1 MEAHRSV
8 ERFENGHRAGGE
20 LDTPGFARQAAL
32 IVAVMA
38 AFLAIATFL
47 SNEAVKEVITGE
59 THRADTSSRLECNQ
73 LKIDVAEGNVTT
85 LRVLGEGTHAEAAAA
100 AAALVHER
108 RIEQELVPADHAL
121 TEEIRHDEEHVDH
134 YNDKHLLFELAEV
147 GLEVGIV
154 LATVSIIAHRRW
166 LLGGGA
172 AVGSSAPCPPAGRPP
187 LTRSELS

>member
-8 ERFENGHRAGGE
+8 ERFEQGHRARGE
-20 LDTPGFARQAAL
+20 FDTPGFARQAAL
-32 IVAVMA
+32 VVAVMA

-59 THRADTSSRLECNQ
+59 THRADTSSQVESNQ
-73 LKIDVAEGNVTT
+73 LKIDVAAGDKQMLE
-85 LRVLGEGTHAEAAAA
+85 VLADGPHDEAEAAKAA
-100 AAALVHER
+100 DAHEE
-108 RIEQELVPADHAL
+108 RIAKELVPTDHAL
-121 TEEIRHDEEHVDH
+121 TEEMHHDEQHVDH

-154 LATVSIIAHRRW
+154 LSTVSIIAHRRW

-172 AVGSSAPCPPAGRPP
+172 AVGIVGAALLVAGA
-187 LTRSELS
+187 LVS

>member
-8 ERFENGHRAGGE
+8 ERFESGNRAMSGE

-32 IVAVMA
+32 LVAVLA

-59 THRADTSSRLECNQ
+59 TDRADTSTRLESNQ
-73 LKIDVAEGNVTT
+73 LKIDVAGGAATM
-85 LRVLGEGTHAEAAAA
+85 LRVLADGPHDEAAAA
-100 AAALVHER
+100 IASRAHER
-108 RIEQELVPADHAL
+108 RIQRELVPTDHAL
-121 TEEIRHDEEHVDH
+121 TEEMHHDEEHVDH
-134 YNDKHLLFELAEV
+134 YNSKHLLYELAEV

-154 LATVSIIAHRRW
+154 LSTVSIIAHRRW

-172 AVGSSAPCPPAGRPP
+172 AVGIVGTVLLLAG
-187 LTRSELS
+187 LLVS